1 LDDKCSGYTAAE
13 AANILGIYP
22 KLERGNQEF
31 SYFTNAFLN
40 DEDAK

>member
-1 LDDKCSGYTAAE
+1 MTSAQATLLPKRPTF
-13 AANILGIYP
+13 LGIYP